1 MQSQI
6 KGKARCFSNT
16 GHLRSFL
23 QTFPSPKKKAGHSDF
38 SLLSI
43 CYHKK
48 SPSYSQIRTS
58 VWQAQP
64 LDTSFSD
71 YICCFIPSAYS
82 TELEPPFLTAL
93 PWIKATQ
100 ILLMKGQACYFLIPL
115 PPKTSYNAFSCLTQ
129 LLAHSR
135 SGSLEECF
143 HLSFRTLCRNHT
155 PPSKPLGRLLFQFKT
170 MFSQTENYHRL

>member
-6 KGKARCFSNT
+6 KGKARSFSNT

-64 LDTSFSD
+64 LDTSFSAILRLRMLLHS
-71 YICCFIPSAYS
+71 ICLQHRARATFPHSSPLNKGHSNSSHERSSMLFLDSTTAQNLLQCFLLSY
-82 TELEPPFLTAL
+82 TA
-93 PWIKATQ
+93 
-100 ILLMKGQACYFLIPL
+100 ACSFQVWVPRGML
-115 PPKTSYNAFSCLTQ
+115 PPVFSY
-129 LLAHSR
+129 
-135 SGSLEECF
+135 
-143 HLSFRTLCRNHT
+143 TLQKSH
-155 PPSKPLGRLLFQFKT
+155 PSQ
-170 MFSQTENYHRL
+170 